1 LAAKILLLVKALKSV
16 DLPTFGKPTIPIDK
30 LMIAIIAK
38 YLRFIDDWVTI
49 SIMKNR
55 VILFI
60 SIPAAVLFICV
71 GLILLGYLYVGIKN
85 PSQGVIL
92 SSAQSACGQ
101 SRVEEFKKIIDSS
114 SGYDQKSFDGIV
126 SDIKSKADYDKNPVC
141 NYIVLYQASLGDD
154 KNQIKQLKETF
165 EKSIDESNDTGLLYK
180 IGATSN
186 NIDKLTDKNSIGRG

>member
-1 LAAKILLLVKALKSV
+1 M

-30 LMIAIIAK
+30 IMIAIIAK

-55 VILFI
+55 VIIFI
-60 SIPAAVLFICV
+60 SIPAIVLFICV
-71 GLILLGYLYVGIKN
+71 GLILSGYLYVGVKS
-85 PSQGVIL
+85 PSQGVVL

-101 SRVEEFKKIIDSS
+101 SRVDEFKKIINSN

-126 SDIKSKADYDKNPVC
+126 GDIKSKADYDKNPVC

-154 KNQIKQLKETF
+154 RNQIKQLKEIF
-165 EKSIDESNDTGLLYK
+165 EKSINESNDTGLLYK

>member
-1 LAAKILLLVKALKSV
+1 
-16 DLPTFGKPTIPIDK
+16 
-30 LMIAIIAK
+30 M
-38 YLRFIDDWVTI
+38 
-49 SIMKNR
+49 
-55 VILFI
+55 
-60 SIPAAVLFICV
+60 
-71 GLILLGYLYVGIKN
+71 
-85 PSQGVIL
+85 

-101 SRVEEFKKIIDSS
+101 SRVDEFKKIINSN

-126 SDIKSKADYDKNPVC
+126 GDIKSKAGYDKNPVC

-165 EKSIDESNDTGLLYK
+165 EKSIDESNDIGLLYK

>member
-1 LAAKILLLVKALKSV
+1 M

-55 VILFI
+55 VIIFI
-60 SIPAAVLFICV
+60 SIPAVVLFICV
-71 GLILLGYLYVGIKN
+71 GLVLSGYLYVGVKS
-85 PSQGVIL
+85 PSQGVVL

-101 SRVEEFKKIIDSS
+101 SRVDEFKKIINSS

-126 SDIKSKADYDKNPVC
+126 GDIKSKAGYDKNPVC

-154 KNQIKQLKETF
+154 RNQIKQLKETF

>member
-1 LAAKILLLVKALKSV
+1 MAAKILLLVRALNKV
-16 DLPTFGKPTIPIDK
+16 DLPTFGSPTIPIDK

-55 VILFI
+55 VIIFI
-60 SIPAAVLFICV
+60 SIPAVVLFICV
-71 GLILLGYLYVGIKN
+71 GLVLSGYLYVGVKS
-85 PSQGVIL
+85 PSQGVVL

-101 SRVEEFKKIIDSS
+101 SRVDEFKKIIDSS

>member
-1 LAAKILLLVKALKSV
+1 MAAKILLLVKALKSV

-49 SIMKNR
+49 SIMKNKA
-55 VILFI
+55 IIFI
-60 SIPAAVLFICV
+60 SIPAIVMFICV
-71 GLILLGYLYVGIKN
+71 GLILSGYLYVGIKS
-85 PSQGVIL
+85 PSQGVVL

-101 SRVEEFKKIIDSS
+101 SRVDEFKKIIDSS

-186 NIDKLTDKNSIGRG
+186 NIDKLTDKSSIGRG

>member
-1 LAAKILLLVKALKSV
+1 M

-71 GLILLGYLYVGIKN
+71 GLILSGYLYVGIKN
-85 PSQGVIL
+85 PSQGVVL

-101 SRVEEFKKIIDSS
+101 SRVDEFKKIIDSS

-126 SDIKSKADYDKNPVC
+126 SDIKSKAGYEFFTKISFRSAREAKTHAGTNKKTTTCRFSLPKVRK
-141 NYIVLYQASLGDD
+141 QFMAS
-154 KNQIKQLKETF
+154 I
-165 EKSIDESNDTGLLYK
+165 
-180 IGATSN
+180 
-186 NIDKLTDKNSIGRG
+186 

>member
-1 LAAKILLLVKALKSV
+1 M

-49 SIMKNR
+49 SIMKNKA
-55 VILFI
+55 IIFI
-60 SIPAAVLFICV
+60 SIPAIVMFICV
-71 GLILLGYLYVGIKN
+71 GLILSGYLYVGIKN
-85 PSQGVIL
+85 PSQGVVL

-101 SRVEEFKKIIDSS
+101 SRVDEFKKIIDSS

-126 SDIKSKADYDKNPVC
+126 SDIKSKTDYDKNPVC

-186 NIDKLTDKNSIGRG
+186 NIDKLTDKSSIGRG

>member
-1 LAAKILLLVKALKSV
+1 MAAKILLLVRALNKV
-16 DLPTFGKPTIPIDK
+16 DLPTFGSPTIPIDK

-38 YLRFIDDWVTI
+38 YLRFIDDWVNI
-49 SIMKNR
+49 SIMKNKAM
-55 VILFI
+55 IFI
-60 SIPAAVLFICV
+60 SIPAAILFICV
-71 GLILLGYLYVGIKN
+71 GLILSGYLYVGVKS
-85 PSQGVIL
+85 PSQGVVL
-92 SSAQSACGQ
+92 SRAQSACGQ
-101 SRVEEFKKIIDSS
+101 SRVDEFKKIIDSS